1 LAVVYSWLEQATII
15 MESVKSIARNIDFLV
30 SIFSSINKRLK
41 PPNLPEFGLC
51 FQGIV

>member
-1 LAVVYSWLEQATII
+1 MSSSSNEILRAEILRIELLNN
-15 MESVKSIARNIDFLV
+15 RNIDFLV